1 MELFVDAISLT
12 VVLFAVSGVKN
23 VFNIAI
29 TVFFAASGIDN
40 AFNIAI
46 TVWGLAP
53 AFLPIISTW
62 LCEANAIL
70 SIRLAARDGLTVDLV
85 DVMLRVGVYID
96 GNGIGLID
104 DLFVDKIGLTGV
116 SFSVSEF
123 NNAFDIFV
131 AELSEIGL

>member
-46 TVWGLAP
+46 TV
-53 AFLPIISTW
+53 
-62 LCEANAIL
+62 
-70 SIRLAARDGLTVDLV
+70 
-85 DVMLRVGVYID
+85 
-96 GNGIGLID
+96 
-104 DLFVDKIGLTGV
+104 
-116 SFSVSEF
+116 
-123 NNAFDIFV
+123 
-131 AELSEIGL
+131 